1 MEHVSQSWHL
11 LAVVLLLTLFL
22 SHHDQSDAAAP
33 NTTSTNANT
42 DPQRIVKK
50 DQAPPLSPAQDTA
63 VQQTSAESSVPEKVV
78 VISEKPQQAAAPV
91 IRQHEHP
98 TGVLPEE
105 DVHIEHSNMNDNT
118 DFPDTYAAV
127 FYILVGITSS
137 AILVLVVRVYR
148 LRLSRAERKYGV
160 QGDRANQEL
169 TPLPMAIEDVNS
181 DEEEDHTLFEV
192 NRQSIRIL

>member
-1 MEHVSQSWHL
+1 MEHVSQNWHL
-11 LAVVLLLTLFL
+11 LALVLLLTLFL

-33 NTTSTNANT
+33 NATSTNANT
-42 DPQRIVKK
+42 DPRRTVKK
-50 DQAPPLSPAQDTA
+50 DQAPPLPPAQDTA

-78 VISEKPQQAAAPV
+78 VISEKSQQAAA
-91 IRQHEHP
+91 QHEHP